1 MTKLN
6 IKSIKE
12 AFDTEF
18 NKLFVHKA
26 YIEFYF
32 DSQHRE
38 AILKPI
44 QRIPLVLRIK
54 SLQQSFILNKVDHYL
69 NGKPVFKLV
78 YGYPLAVQSNFT
90 QTTKE
95 VKLEILELDS
105 EKLNNTI
112 VRLKETLINS
122 VDKSVLLELENLK
135 IPIKK
140 KNKTAK
146 TKVETE
152 VETELKY
159 DSILQNKENKV
170 SIINTHI
177 LEKRDVEKNSSF
189 ELDTW
194 LQTSYNNVLLRIKSM
209 DIRII
214 AVWFMSIIST
224 IFATWIVADDYFE
237 TYYRAKFKGSLLI
250 PISNYLMRG
259 VILFLMIFLVV

>member
-38 AILKPI
+38 TILKPL

-69 NGKPVFKLV
+69 NGKPVYKLI

-95 VKLEILELDS
+95 VKLEILELES
-105 EKLNNTI
+105 EKVNNTI
-112 VRLKETLINS
+112 IKLKETLINS
-122 VDKSVLLELENLK
+122 VDKSVILELDNLQTT
-135 IPIKK
+135 INP
-140 KNKTAK
+140 K
-146 TKVETE
+146 TKEIISKTDKKHI
-152 VETELKY
+152 T
-159 DSILQNKENKV
+159 
-170 SIINTHI
+170 IINTHI
-177 LEKRDVEKNSSF
+177 LEKRDIEKNSSF

-194 LQTSYNNVLLRIKSM
+194 LQTSYNNVLLRIKNM

-214 AVWFMSIIST
+214 AVWIMSIIST

-237 TYYRAKFKGSLLI
+237 SYYREKFKGSLII
-250 PISNYLMRG
+250 PIINYIMR
-259 VILFLMIFLVV
+259 VSLLFLTIFFVL

>member
-1 MTKLN
+1 MGKLN
-6 IKSIKE
+6 VKSIKE

-38 AILKPI
+38 TVLKPL

-69 NGKPVFKLV
+69 NGKPVYKLI

-105 EKLNNTI
+105 EKVNNTI
-112 VRLKETLINS
+112 IKLKETLINS
-122 VDKSVLLELENLK
+122 VDKSVILELDNLK
-135 IPIKK
+135 TTINP
-140 KNKTAK
+140 K
-146 TKVETE
+146 TKE
-152 VETELKY
+152 
-159 DSILQNKENKV
+159 ILSKTDKKHIT
-170 SIINTHI
+170 IINTHI

-194 LQTSYNNVLLRIKSM
+194 LQTSYNNVLLRIKNM

-214 AVWFMSIIST
+214 AVWIMSIIST
-224 IFATWIVADDYFE
+224 VFATWIVADDYFE
-237 TYYRAKFKGSLLI
+237 GYYREKFTKKANLII
-250 PISNYLMRG
+250 PITNYIIRSCL
-259 VILFLMIFLVV
+259 LFLTIFLTL

>member
-6 IKSIKE
+6 VKSIKE

-38 AILKPI
+38 AVLKPI

-69 NGKPVFKLV
+69 NGKPVYKLI

-105 EKLNNTI
+105 EKVNNTI
-112 VRLKETLINS
+112 IKMKECFINS
-122 VDKSVLLELENLK
+122 VDKSVLLEIDNLK
-135 IPIKK
+135 NKK
-140 KNKTAK
+140 DK
-146 TKVETE
+146 
-152 VETELKY
+152 
-159 DSILQNKENKV
+159 SKV

-194 LQTSYNNVLLRIKSM
+194 LQTSYNNVLLRIKNM

-214 AVWFMSIIST
+214 AVWIMSIIST

-237 TYYRAKFKGSLLI
+237 AHYRAKFKGSLLI
-250 PISNYLMRG
+250 PISNYLIG
-259 VILFLMIFLVV
+259 VLSLCRMIFFLV

>member
-1 MTKLN
+1 MSKLN
-6 IKSIKE
+6 VKSIKE

-38 AILKPI
+38 AILRPI

-69 NGKPVFKLV
+69 NGKPVYKLI

-95 VKLEILELDS
+95 VKLEILELES
-105 EKLNNTI
+105 EKVNNTI
-112 VRLKETLINS
+112 IKLKETLINS
-122 VDKSVLLELENLK
+122 VDKSVILEIENLK
-135 IPIKK
+135 KSVIVDKK
-140 KNKTAK
+140 TNEVKEFWSNKDHIA
-146 TKVETE
+146 
-152 VETELKY
+152 
-159 DSILQNKENKV
+159 
-170 SIINTHI
+170 IINTHI

-194 LQTSYNNVLLRIKSM
+194 LQTSYNNVLLRIKNM

-237 TYYRAKFKGSLLI
+237 GYYRAKFKGSLVI
-250 PISNYLMRG
+250 PISNYILG
-259 VILFLMIFLVV
+259 VCSLCQIIFLMI

>member
-26 YIEFYF
+26 YVEFYF
-32 DSQHRE
+32 DAQHRE
-38 AILKPI
+38 AILRPI

-69 NGKPVFKLV
+69 NGKPVYKLI

-95 VKLEILELDS
+95 SKLEILELES
-105 EKLNNTI
+105 EKVNNTI
-112 VRLKETLINS
+112 IKLKQALINS
-122 VDKSVLLELENLK
+122 VDKSVILEIENLK
-135 IPIKK
+135 KSVIVDKK
-140 KNKTAK
+140 TNEVKDVWSNKNHIA
-146 TKVETE
+146 
-152 VETELKY
+152 
-159 DSILQNKENKV
+159 
-170 SIINTHI
+170 IINTHI
-177 LEKRDVEKNSSF
+177 LEKRDIEKNSSF

-194 LQTSYNNVLLRIKSM
+194 LQTSYNNVLLRIKSL
-209 DIRII
+209 DIRIL
-214 AVWFMSIIST
+214 ALWFMSIIST

-237 TYYRAKFKGSLLI
+237 AHYKAKFKGNLII
-250 PISNYLMRG
+250 PISNYILG
-259 VILFLMIFLVV
+259 VYSLCQIIFLMI

>member
-12 AFDTEF
+12 VIDSEF
-18 NKLFVHKA
+18 NKLFIHKA

-38 AILKPI
+38 TILKPL

-69 NGKPVFKLV
+69 NGKPVYKLI
-78 YGYPLAVQSNFT
+78 YGYPLSVQSNFT

-105 EKLNNTI
+105 EKVSNTI
-112 VRLKETLINS
+112 IKLKECLINS
-122 VDKSVLLELENLK
+122 VDKSVLLEIDN
-135 IPIKK
+135 I
-140 KNKTAK
+140 KNKK
-146 TKVETE
+146 QKNQ
-152 VETELKY
+152 
-159 DSILQNKENKV
+159 I

-194 LQTSYNNVLLRIKSM
+194 LQTSYNNVLLRIKNM

-214 AVWFMSIIST
+214 AVWIMSIIST
-224 IFATWIVADDYFE
+224 VFATWIIANDYFE
-237 TYYRAKFKGSLLI
+237 KYYREKFIGSGSLI
-250 PISNYLMRG
+250 NPIINYIIG
-259 VILFLMIFLVV
+259 VSLLFPTIFLVV